1 MRRRD
6 VSLRLLVE
14 HRNSKLPSGGRAY
27 GGAAMKAYLRRLFSR
42 SSEGSVAVT
51 TTVIDESP
59 SAICRRRSELVE
71 QRAHLLWNAEGRIAG
86 RDVYY
91 WLRAQEEIAAE
102 LGERQV

>member
-1 MRRRD
+1 
-6 VSLRLLVE
+6 
-14 HRNSKLPSGGRAY
+14 
-27 GGAAMKAYLRRLFSR
+27 MKAYLRRLFSR
-42 SSEGSVAVT
+42 SSEGSVET
-51 TTVIDESP
+51 TTTFIDESP

-71 QRAHLLWNAEGRIAG
+71 QRAHLLWNAEGRIPG

>member
-1 MRRRD
+1 
-6 VSLRLLVE
+6 
-14 HRNSKLPSGGRAY
+14 
-27 GGAAMKAYLRRLFSR
+27 MKAYLRRLFQR
-42 SSEGSVAVT
+42 SSEGPEVAEQPFV
-51 TTVIDESP
+51 DESP

-71 QRAHLLWNAEGRIAG
+71 RRAHLLWMAEGRIAG

>member
-1 MRRRD
+1 
-6 VSLRLLVE
+6 
-14 HRNSKLPSGGRAY
+14 
-27 GGAAMKAYLRRLFSR
+27 MKAYLRRLFAKT
-42 SSEGSVAVT
+42 SEEPRAPDET
-51 TTVIDESP
+51 FIDESP

-71 QRAHLLWNAEGRIAG
+71 RRAHLLWNAEGRIPG

>member
-1 MRRRD
+1 
-6 VSLRLLVE
+6 
-14 HRNSKLPSGGRAY
+14 
-27 GGAAMKAYLRRLFSR
+27 MKAYLRRLFTR
-42 SSEGSVAVT
+42 PSEESEEAET
-51 TTVIDESP
+51 TFVDESP

-71 QRAHLLWNAEGRIAG
+71 RRARLLWIAEGRIAG